1 MSIANKIGEYLG
13 VHYIR
18 TRLYIQYEYYM
29 YVDKYSLWR
38 IKSFTNNPIYPSI
51 HPWSMLYNGQRS
63 CCTPRH
69 LMITMVMV
77 IVAINEWTEWSDE
90 QRLNKVALVMGLIMM
105 LDVATVCRSLINYP
119 KIWHNKMNDHDND
132 SIHLLLI
139 IHT

>member
-1 MSIANKIGEYLG
+1 
-13 VHYIR
+13 
-18 TRLYIQYEYYM
+18 
-29 YVDKYSLWR
+29 
-38 IKSFTNNPIYPSI
+38 
-51 HPWSMLYNGQRS
+51 
-63 CCTPRH
+63 
-69 LMITMVMV
+69 MITMVMV

-105 LDVATVCRSLINYP
+105 LDVATAAAVIIVCRSLINYP

>member
-13 VHYIR
+13 VHYNR
-18 TRLYIQYEYYM
+18 TPLYIQYEYYM
-29 YVDKYSLWR
+29 YVDKYILWR

-51 HPWSMLYNGQRS
+51 QRS

-105 LDVATVCRSLINYP
+105 LDVATAAAVIIVCRSLINYQ